1 MFRKTLM
8 GTVFAVSVMAAAAFP
23 AKAAETIDGITM
35 EINSDFYIGG
45 GADTDYVS
53 VLVDNTECRV
63 ESISVTNKPKD
74 DEWEEGD
81 RPKIKV
87 IVRAE
92 SGYTFAS
99 GMGKGDVELG
109 SEDAVITSVTRSGP
123 RLTVSI
129 TLPKLDENDYNADM
143 DYNLNASGL
152 SWDQGNGM
160 ACWEEAAFAKKYEVR
175 LFRGSSNVTGILTT
189 TECSLDLAPYFT
201 KSGNYIF
208 KVRGVRSTTKK
219 GEWQESDGFYV
230 DAEKAAE
237 IKAAGTQNAGKAT
250 FTSADPAGRWIE
262 QPEIGWWW
270 SNPDGSYPRL
280 VWAFINGRWF
290 YFDDRGYCLM
300 NRWVSTSGKWYYC
313 GPDGGMLIDQVIDGK
328 YYVNT
333 NGEWVQ

>member
-23 AKAAETIDGITM
+23 AKAAETIDEITM

-189 TECSLDLAPYFT
+189 TECSLDLSPYFT

-219 GEWQESDGFYV
+219 G
-230 DAEKAAE
+230 
-237 IKAAGTQNAGKAT
+237 
-250 FTSADPAGRWIE
+250 
-262 QPEIGWWW
+262 
-270 SNPDGSYPRL
+270 
-280 VWAFINGRWF
+280 NGR
-290 YFDDRGYCLM
+290 
-300 NRWVSTSGKWYYC
+300 NRMDFMSMQKRRQRSRQQALKMPARLRLLQLTRRDAGSSSRKSAGGGVIRTEAIQGLYGRLSTA
-313 GPDGGMLIDQVIDGK
+313 GGSISMTGAIV
-328 YYVNT
+328 
-333 NGEWVQ
+333 